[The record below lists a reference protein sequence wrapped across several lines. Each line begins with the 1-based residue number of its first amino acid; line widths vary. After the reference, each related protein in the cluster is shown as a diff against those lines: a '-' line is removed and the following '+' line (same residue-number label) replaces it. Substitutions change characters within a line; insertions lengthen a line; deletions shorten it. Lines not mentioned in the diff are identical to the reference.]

1 MNDKDELIASFRQQL
16 REALRKCS
24 AQEQEIALLNH
35 EIELLKQK
43 SCEEIRETFFISYLF
58 YTNFLCPFAL

>member
-1 MNDKDELIASFRQQL
+1 MNDKDELIASLRKQL

-35 EIELLKQK
+35 LFLSKK
-43 SCEEIRETFFISYLF
+43 SITNINLTKSSIRQSNYSVMIK
-58 YTNFLCPFAL
+58 

>member
-1 MNDKDELIASFRQQL
+1 MEEKDEIIASLRKQL

-24 AQEQEIALLNH
+24 TQELEIALLNH

-43 SCEEIRETFFISYLF
+43 SNLK
-58 YTNFLCPFAL
+58 

>member
-1 MNDKDELIASFRQQL
+1 MNDKDKLIASLRQQL

-24 AQEQEIALLNH
+24 AQEQEIAFLNH

-43 SCEEIRETFFISYLF
+43 SNLK
-58 YTNFLCPFAL
+58 

>member
-1 MNDKDELIASFRQQL
+1 MEEKDEIIASLRKQL

-24 AQEQEIALLNH
+24 AQELEIALLNH

-43 SCEEIRETFFISYLF
+43 SNWFFVKFGGTSSIV
-58 YTNFLCPFAL
+58 NK

>member
-1 MNDKDELIASFRQQL
+1 MEEKDEIIASLRKHL

-24 AQEQEIALLNH
+24 AQELEIALLNH

-43 SCEEIRETFFISYLF
+43 SNLK
-58 YTNFLCPFAL
+58 

>member
-1 MNDKDELIASFRQQL
+1 MEEKDEIIASLRQQL

-24 AQEQEIALLNH
+24 AQEQEITLLNH

-43 SCEEIRETFFISYLF
+43 SNLK
-58 YTNFLCPFAL
+58 

>member
-1 MNDKDELIASFRQQL
+1 MEEKDEIIASLRQQL

-35 EIELLKQK
+35 EIELLKQRSNLK
-43 SCEEIRETFFISYLF
+43 
-58 YTNFLCPFAL
+58 

>member
-1 MNDKDELIASFRQQL
+1 MNDKDELIASLRQQL
-16 REALRKCS
+16 WEALRKCS

-43 SCEEIRETFFISYLF
+43 SNLK
-58 YTNFLCPFAL
+58 